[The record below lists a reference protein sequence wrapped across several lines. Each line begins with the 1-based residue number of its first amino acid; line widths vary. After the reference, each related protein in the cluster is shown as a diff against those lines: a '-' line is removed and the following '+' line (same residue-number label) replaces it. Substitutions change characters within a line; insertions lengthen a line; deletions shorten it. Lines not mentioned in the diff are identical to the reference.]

1 MKAKQKTNKDTLKKL
16 FGYIKKR
23 TVFVV
28 MSAVFAAANVVLSL
42 LIPVYTGDVVDLCI
56 KSGTDLKEI
65 VLILIKIIICV
76 LAAAVSQWLLTAFNN
91 RTAYYVCFD
100 IRNDA
105 FKKLNRLPVSFFD
118 SHPHGDI
125 LSRLTNDIEQI
136 SDGLILGFTN
146 LFSGILTILI
156 TLVFMF
162 RLNPLTALVVV
173 LVTPLSLF
181 VSAFIA
187 KHSFRMFKFKSTTNG
202 EQTSF
207 INETIEFEK
216 AVNAY
221 DMREEKQAEFDD
233 INFRLSEY
241 SLKATFYSSLTNPC
255 TRFVN
260 SLVYAGV
267 GVFGAMSAING
278 GITIGQLSAF
288 LSYASKYTK
297 PFNEISG
304 VITEFQN
311 AFACAGRVF
320 DFMENEELTDCAG
333 NFAKN
338 GELQECSENFP
349 ENKNKEIKAAS
360 PIISIKNISFSYTPE
375 KPLISDFSLDVTKG
389 QKIAIVGPTGCGKT
403 TLINL
408 LMRFYDVNSGEIEL
422 NGVNIKELSREA
434 LRQNIAMVLQD
445 TWIRR
450 GTVKENIALG
460 KKDATD
466 AEVTEAAK
474 KAHAWSFIKRLPDG
488 IDTMLSE
495 NGDELSQGQK
505 QLISIARVML
515 VTPPILILDEATSS
529 IDTRTE
535 IKIQQAFDEMMKG
548 RTSFI
553 VAHRLSTIVSADKI
567 LVMNNGNVVE
577 TGTHAELLQKN
588 GFYAELYNSRY

>member
-16 FGYIKKR
+16 FKYIKKR

-28 MSAVFAAANVVLSL
+28 MSAIFAAANVVLSL

-56 KSGTDLKEI
+56 KSGTDFKEI
-65 VLILIKIIICV
+65 GLILIKILICV
-76 LAAAVSQWLLTAFNN
+76 LAAAVSQWLLTALNN

-162 RLNPLTALVVV
+162 RLNPLTAIVVV

-187 KHSFRMFKFKSTTNG
+187 KHSFRMFKLKSTTNG

-221 DMREEKQAEFDD
+221 DMTDAKQAEFDD
-233 INFRLSEY
+233 INSRLSEY

-278 GITIGQLSAF
+278 AITIGQLSAF

-320 DFMENEELTDCAG
+320 DFMENDELADYTGNSVKIEDVKACTGDLAG
-333 NFAKN
+333 NKN
-338 GELQECSENFP
+338 VDEAN
-349 ENKNKEIKAAS
+349 

-375 KPLISDFSLDVTKG
+375 KPLIKDFSLDVTKG

-408 LMRFYDVNSGEIEL
+408 LMRFYDVNSGEILL
-422 NGVNIKELSREA
+422 NGVNIKEMSREN

-466 AEVTEAAK
+466 AEVIEAAH
-474 KAHAWSFIKRLPDG
+474 KAHAWGFIKRLPDG
-488 IDTMLSE
+488 INTMLSE

-553 VAHRLSTIVSADKI
+553 VAHRLSTIVSADRI

-577 TGTHAELLQKN
+577 TGTHAELLSKN